1 MIEQEQEIPLE
12 TRQRDWLVPGVLLA
26 CILSLLLS
34 SAFVWFVEQVRRH
47 NAENQARQLASAVAH
62 DLGERLDRSL
72 SASYALATL
81 VRQGKGRVDD
91 FETLGT
97 EMIRVYGGITALQ
110 LAPGG
115 TIEKVVPLVGNEA
128 VIGFSPLHDPKQG
141 DEAQRVVETRKPGL
155 TGPFD
160 LKQGGVGVVGRYPI
174 FLPDENG
181 GERFWGLAQV
191 LIRIPDLLAASRLDA
206 LAEGGYDYALS
217 RLRPGEK
224 VRHVFARSGA
234 AVIEQPVEIPIAVAN
249 GEWVLSVAPKGGWV
263 TTSRLVSDLLAAAV
277 FCLLVSFAVYLLLR
291 HPRLLHQEV
300 ARRTDQLRASEAQ
313 YRGLFAN
320 NPVPMLVYES
330 GGARLLDANE
340 AFFTSYGFSREEL
353 AEMSLAD
360 LHPEDERARLAAVFA
375 GTQAPGLQRSGE
387 WRQRSKSGRILDVDV
402 TSLDVVFEGRPAR
415 LALAIDITDRKRAEV
430 ELKLHNSWLKSVLAH
445 FPGGVTVADSGMRIV
460 EWNEQFRQLLDFPRE
475 MFEGEPHTLI
485 DFVRYNAMR
494 GEYGEVEVETYTTQ
508 AAARIN
514 LHEPHHFERTRPN
527 GTVLEVRGTPLPD
540 GGFVSSYTDITER
553 KKAEAEL
560 RQSEQRFRDL
570 FDRSPDPCWLIEG
583 NVFKDCNLAA
593 VEILGYGS
601 REELLSTHPSKLSPE
616 FQPDGLSSF
625 DKAEEMM
632 DTAYARGVHRFEWE
646 HRRHDGSCFPVEVTL
661 ARLDGYGHSILYCV
675 WRDITARK
683 EVEHA
688 LLSANR
694 LYEKLNAELELR
706 VEERTQRLA
715 QEVDERRQA
724 ESAVRRSAEWLREI
738 IDTMSIGI
746 LLWDKQ
752 QQLVAWNA
760 AFKRLYPAS
769 AELLRE
775 GVGRQELRQG
785 MAARGDLTLAED
797 DSGDWD
803 RMGQWDRTLPD
814 GRVVSVERMATSEGG
829 RLVLQT
835 DVTALRRTA
844 EVLARNE
851 RMASLGN
858 LVAGIAHEINTP
870 IGNARMVASA
880 VGHRITEFEEALAAG
895 PLRRSVLESF
905 IAGVRESDD
914 LLERNLVRAANLIQ
928 NFKQVA
934 VDQTSDLRRI
944 YDLATVLE
952 EVRMTLLPRL
962 KHSPYSLELESEAGV
977 SMDSFPGALGQ
988 VVTNL
993 VENALVHAFEG
1004 RESGC
1009 ISLKARRLDGERV
1022 EIVCADDGTGIP
1034 ADVRPRIFDPFF
1046 TTKMGKG
1053 GSGLGLSIV
1062 LNLVRDLLGGEMAV
1076 DSDLDMGAR
1085 FIITIP
1091 CVAPAR
1097 KRSH

>member
-1 MIEQEQEIPLE
+1 MAEQVKEMQAGKKP
-12 TRQRDWLVPGVLLA
+12 RDGLFAGVLLA
-26 CILSLLLS
+26 FVLSLLFS
-34 SAFVWFVEQVRRH
+34 SSFVWFVEQVRRH
-47 NAENQARQLASAVAH
+47 SAENQARQLASAVAH

-72 SASYALATL
+72 SVSYALSTL

-91 FETLGT
+91 FETLGM

-115 TIEKVVPLVGNEA
+115 TIEKVAPLAGNEA
-128 VIGFSPLHDPKQG
+128 VIGFSPLRDPEQG
-141 DEAQRVVETRKPGL
+141 AEAQRVIETHKLGL
-155 TGPFD
+155 AGPFE

-191 LIRIPDLLAASRLDA
+191 LIRISDLLAATRLNA
-206 LAEGGYDYALS
+206 LVDGGYDYELW
-217 RLRPGEK
+217 RFPPGEK
-224 VRHVFARSGA
+224 TRYVFARSAGTA
-234 AVIEQPVEIPIAVAN
+234 PDAPVEIPIAVAN
-249 GEWVLSVAPKGGWV
+249 GEWVLSVAPKGGWI
-263 TTSRLVSDLLAAAV
+263 TARNLTFNLLAAAV

-291 HPRLLHQEV
+291 QPRLLQREV
-300 ARRTDQLRASEAQ
+300 ARRTDQLRASQ
-313 YRGLFAN
+313 
-320 NPVPMLVYES
+320 
-330 GGARLLDANE
+330 
-340 AFFTSYGFSREEL
+340 
-353 AEMSLAD
+353 
-360 LHPEDERARLAAVFA
+360 H
-375 GTQAPGLQRSGE
+375 
-387 WRQRSKSGRILDVDV
+387 
-402 TSLDVVFEGRPAR
+402 
-415 LALAIDITDRKRAEV
+415 ALKV
-430 ELKLHNSWLKSVLAH
+430 HNSRLQSVLSH
-445 FPGGVTVADSGMRIV
+445 FPGGVTVVGADMRIV
-460 EWNEQFRQLLDFPRE
+460 EWNERFRQLLDFPKE
-475 MFEGEPHTLI
+475 LFEGEQPCTLI
-485 DFVRYNAMR
+485 DFIRYNVAR
-494 GEYGEVEVETYTTQ
+494 GEYGDVDPEAYLAQ
-508 AAARIN
+508 AVARIN

-527 GTVLEVRGTPLPD
+527 GTVLEVRGTPLPE

-593 VEILGYGS
+593 VEILGYDS
-601 REELLSTHPSKLSPE
+601 REALLSTHPSKLSPE

-625 DKAEEMM
+625 DKAEAMM

-661 ARLDGYGHSILYCV
+661 ARLDDHDHNILYCV

-683 EVEHA
+683 EIENA

-694 LYEKLNAELELR
+694 RYEKLNAELELR

-715 QEVDERRQA
+715 REVDERRQA

-746 LLWDKQ
+746 LLWDKGQ
-752 QQLVAWNA
+752 RLVAWNA
-760 AFKRLYPAS
+760 AFERLYPAS

-775 GVGRQELRQG
+775 GIERQALRQE
-785 MAARGDLTLAED
+785 MAARGDLTVAED
-797 DSGDWD
+797 ESGGWD
-803 RMGQWDRTLPD
+803 RLGQWERTLPD
-814 GRVVSVERMATSEGG
+814 GRVVSIEHMPTSEGG

-870 IGNARMVASA
+870 IGNARMVAST
-880 VGHRITEFEEALAAG
+880 VGHRIAEFEAALAAG
-895 PLRRSVLESF
+895 PLRRSVLENF
-905 IAGVRESDD
+905 IASVRESDD

-934 VDQTSDLRRI
+934 VDQTSDLRRVF
-944 YDLATVLE
+944 DLATVLE
-952 EVRMTLLPRL
+952 EIRMTLLPRF
-962 KHSPYSLELESEAGV
+962 KHSSSALELVSEVGV

-1004 RESGC
+1004 RERGH
-1009 ISLKARRLDGERV
+1009 ISLSARRRDGERV

-1034 ADVRPRIFDPFF
+1034 ADVRSRIFDPFF
-1046 TTKMGKG
+1046 TTKMGRG

-1062 LNLVRDLLGGEMAV
+1062 LNLVRDLLGGEMTV
-1076 DSDLDMGAR
+1076 ESGLDEGTR
-1085 FIITIP
+1085 FIITLP
-1091 CVAPAR
+1091 CAAPAR
-1097 KRSH
+1097 KKPR